1 MDRDQ
6 SAKKEQPQLIS
17 SWNDIDDISYRELYR
32 VFQQLNL
39 MKLEVLEDVKEYLHA
54 ELNERAEDLPAP
66 VGKFYSIYNKESRR
80 MYIVHI
86 TARDDQWSG
95 WAGDKF
101 YIEFNKTHTGET
113 CSMQFCKECTDGIVI
128 KDDTWK
134 VDESTGMFIPKTNA
148 KNYEVKQIS
157 EHYFLEV
164 LGHIKTLTTLRDKL
178 G

>member
-6 SAKKEQPQLIS
+6 SAKKEHPQLIS

-32 VFQQLNL
+32 VFQQLYL

-66 VGKFYSIYNKESRR
+66 VGRFYSIYNKETRK
-80 MYIVHI
+80 MHVVHI

-101 YIEFNKTHTGET
+101 YIELNRNHTGEANT
-113 CSMQFCKECTDGIVI
+113 MQFCKECTDGIVI
-128 KDDTWK
+128 KDDEWK
-134 VDESTGMFIPKTNA
+134 VDESNGMLIPKTNT
-148 KNYEVKQIS
+148 KKYEVRKIS
-157 EHYFLEV
+157 ERYFLEI
-164 LGHIKTLTTLRDKL
+164 LGHIKTLTTLRDEL
-178 G
+178 E